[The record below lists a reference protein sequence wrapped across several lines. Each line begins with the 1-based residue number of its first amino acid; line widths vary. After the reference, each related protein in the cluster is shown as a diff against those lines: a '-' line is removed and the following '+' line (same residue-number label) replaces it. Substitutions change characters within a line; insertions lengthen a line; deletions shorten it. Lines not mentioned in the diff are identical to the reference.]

1 LEEKMTTPQF
11 IMLADC
17 DVIGI
22 RHIVILTFA
31 GVQEAEKRCEL
42 ILANGIKKKL
52 TVKEGECIRS
62 AMLSEGLL
70 IHTLG

>member
-1 LEEKMTTPQF
+1 MTTPQF
-11 IMLADC
+11 VMLNDG

-31 GVQEAEKRCEL
+31 GGEGDKRCEL
-42 ILANGIKKKL
+42 IMANGIKKKL
-52 TVKEGECIRS
+52 SVKEGEDIRS
-62 AMLSEGLL
+62 ALMNECLL